1 MAKEAYSKENYI
13 IDQRATADIP
23 YGRGASDESGCG
35 WIALY
40 NLMRC
45 LGTPISEAE
54 AQALLLRASLF
65 GGRLGTS
72 PLHVCRAL
80 RHYGLHYCIKW
91 RKKRL
96 PEQLAGVTCGIL
108 LYRHKTGLHYVAFRR
123 EDARQFQF
131 WNAVLAKER
140 HVAGMRQFLD
150 HYTVGS
156 LVMCIMLQTGIVS
169 QEVCL

>member
-1 MAKEAYSKENYI
+1 MAKQAYSRQNYI

-23 YGRGASDESGCG
+23 YGRGTSDASGCG

-45 LGTPISEAE
+45 LGTPISEAQ
-54 AQALLLRASLF
+54 AQEDLLCGSLF
-65 GGRLGTS
+65 GGKLGTS
-72 PLHVCRAL
+72 PIHVCRAL
-80 RHYGLHYCIKW
+80 RHYGLQYRIRW
-91 RKKRL
+91 QKKHL
-96 PEQLAGVTCGIL
+96 PEQMDGVTCGIL

-123 EDARQFQF
+123 EDAQQFEF

-140 HVAGMRQFLD
+140 HITDMRSFLD
-150 HYTVGS
+150 RYTVGR
-156 LVMCIMLQTGIVS
+156 LVMCMLLQTERRC